1 MFETARISSVEKT
14 EYFLLKGLEKNINT
28 CNLIQNV
35 VMAQV
40 KKIETDH

>member
-1 MFETARISSVEKT
+1 MFETARIRGVEKT

-28 CNLIQNV
+28 CNLIQNL

-40 KKIETDH
+40 KKIETYE